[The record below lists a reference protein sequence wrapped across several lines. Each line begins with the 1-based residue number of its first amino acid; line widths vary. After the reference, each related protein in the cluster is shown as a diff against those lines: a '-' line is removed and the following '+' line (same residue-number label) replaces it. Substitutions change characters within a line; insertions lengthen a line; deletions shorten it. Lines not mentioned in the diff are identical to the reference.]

1 MRASSLIPDRTPQLV
16 CEVNI
21 RQHVMTLVFP
31 RLARDVLDVRDV
43 DRTRNVLPVVL
54 RRVLTLIFVLILL
67 AKIIINNK

>member
-1 MRASSLIPDRTPQLV
+1 MRASSFIPARTRQLV

-21 RQHVMTLVFP
+21 CQHVMTLVFP

-43 DRTRNVLPVVL
+43 DRTRNILPVVL

-67 AKIIINNK
+67 KNNNI

>member
-1 MRASSLIPDRTPQLV
+1 MRASSLIPDRTRQLV

-67 AKIIINNK
+67 AKIIINK